1 MFKSPVSIAISGG
14 VELCDTRSSQGMQVT
29 CVSWGLIKKKETNLS
44 EGRTVLQAGHLEDA
58 VSLQEQRLCVSV
70 WCRELEVL

>member
-1 MFKSPVSIAISGG
+1 
-14 VELCDTRSSQGMQVT
+14 MQVT